1 MDVELKLFG
10 VMINAKS
17 VAKGNAQLETL
28 IDKLYEETKGL
39 KDAYLTKTR
48 EYAEAAIEQAKERR
62 SWSEADWCK
71 FLGIEPEERS
81 GHLTFPD
88 GFYNTRYARV
98 LANAQQEVRE
108 RLAPKFLDKEM
119 NRAEDHYEA
128 SIFKLA
134 DRLLKKGLDV
144 DNLEM
149 STTMMGPN
157 IDTVITDG
165 KKTLHAYTIIAGGP
179 IQRPHYRYL
188 IK

>member
-1 MDVELKLFG
+1 
-10 VMINAKS
+10 MIDAKS

-39 KDAYLTKTR
+39 KDAYLAKTR
-48 EYAEAAIEQAKERR
+48 EYAEAAIEQAKERY
-62 SWSEADWCK
+62 SWSDADWCK
-71 FLGIEPEERS
+71 FLGIEPEERA
-81 GHLTFPD
+81 GRLTFPI
-88 GFYNTRYARV
+88 GFFNTRNARV
-98 LANAQQEVRE
+98 LSNARQEVRE
-108 RLAPKFLDKEM
+108 HLDPKFMDREM
-119 NRAEDHYEA
+119 AHAEDHYEA

-144 DNLEM
+144 ENLEM
-149 STTMMGPN
+149 TTAMMGLN